1 MVDGGGLIIKEF
13 ELVYQSVD
21 SQVHCSITSIVF
33 LTDPGHNLIEILCS
47 AETVKPGPVSSP
59 LQ

>member
-1 MVDGGGLIIKEF
+1 MSRTGGGLIIKEF
-13 ELVYQSVD
+13 EQVYQSVD
-21 SQVHCSITSIVF
+21 SQVHCSIVF